1 MIKLIYVISDLHGC
15 YEKYLKML
23 EKISFSSNDTLYIL
37 GDVVDRGDGGIKILQ
52 DMMKKRNIIPI
63 MGNHEKMALNILQ
76 KVYSELEYEGKTT
89 ATVSSSNDCKL
100 WFAHGGFPTYHHF
113 SLLHPK
119 QQRSLLEYIE
129 SFSIDCDIVVN
140 GKQFY
145 LAHSA
150 LKAHCHKEL
159 SKTIS
164 NDRHFWERMDYSKHY
179 FQDKY
184 FVSGHSPT
192 FFIGD
197 EWKGRIY
204 KNSYHIAIDCG
215 AVYGEK
221 LGCICLGK
229 R

>member
-1 MIKLIYVISDLHGC
+1 MIKLIYVMSDLHGC

-164 NDRHFWERMDYSKHY
+164 NDRHFGKEWTILNIIFRINILYPVIHQHFSLEMNGKEGFIKTVIISPLIAVQFMEKNLAV
-179 FQDKY
+179 
-184 FVSGHSPT
+184 FV
-192 FFIGD
+192 
-197 EWKGRIY
+197 
-204 KNSYHIAIDCG
+204 
-215 AVYGEK
+215 
-221 LGCICLGK
+221 
-229 R
+229 